1 MRNYADLS
9 IGQRLAIGFGA
20 VMVVVAVLLVLVFR
34 WHADSVR
41 AESAYSGRIAP
52 LIDGVRAAERGI
64 LQVAIDLRAL
74 ALNPSAGRLE
84 TARGSLDKA
93 RSAVGALGTATMDD
107 DGRQLYARIAQGAG
121 EYLRLADEVA
131 NRASEQGVS
140 AEQEGELSAGRE
152 AVLSVMGQFA
162 ALQDV
167 KAAAALDE
175 TALVRER
182 MTEGLVAMAILTALI
197 LTVLALLTTR
207 SVSGPTQTLVRTAGA
222 LIAGDWKPALALAP
236 QAGIH
241 NSRPR
246 NELTRLAHAFGS
258 AAVALERREQRLQ
271 ESNERIQAQN
281 EELQA
286 QNEEI
291 QTQSEELQS
300 QHEEIQAQNE
310 QLLQQGEEL
319 RRHVAQLAAADAH
332 KNHFLGVLAHE
343 LRNPMTPITN
353 SIYILRHTE
362 PGSDGAKRAQAVI
375 ERQVTHLVRLVDD
388 LLDVTRV
395 SEGKIHIERRPLDL
409 VEIVH
414 ACVEDLSSAF
424 DHHETRLA
432 VDVPALPVA
441 VNGDR
446 TRLSQVITNLLN
458 NSIKF
463 SERGNVRLSL
473 AIDRQCREA
482 VLTVVDDGVG
492 MESEL
497 LPNLFQPFSQGISG
511 LDRVNGGLGL
521 GLALVKA
528 LVTLHDGKVAAHSDG
543 PGRGAEFTIRLPLAA
558 LAELGEATPASLSR
572 DGNGNGTPH
581 SRRVLVVE
589 DNLDSAATLRE
600 ALELE
605 GYDVALAHSGPD
617 GLQAAAS
624 FKPDVVLCDVGL
636 PGLDGYEVARRLRAD
651 PSARSAILIALTGY
665 ASAADKERAHSAG
678 FDLHLAK
685 PLMVSRF
692 SETLAQLAR
701 PAK

>member
-1 MRNYADLS
+1 M
-9 IGQRLAIGFGA
+9 GQRLAIGFGA

-41 AESAYSGRIAP
+41 AESAYSARIAP
-52 LIDGVRAAERGI
+52 LIDGVHAAERGI

-74 ALNPSAGRLE
+74 ALNPSADRLE

-140 AEQEGELSAGRE
+140 AEEEGELSTDRE

-167 KAAAALDE
+167 KATAALDE
-175 TALVRER
+175 IALVRER

-222 LIAGDWKPALALAP
+222 LVAGDWKPALALAP
-236 QAGIH
+236 RAGIN

-319 RRHVAQLAAADAH
+319 RRHVAQLAEADTH
-332 KNHFLGVLAHE
+332 KDHFLGVLAHE

-353 SIYILRHTE
+353 SVYILRHAE
-362 PGSDGAKRAQAVI
+362 PGSDGAKRAQAII

-395 SEGKIHIERRPLDL
+395 SEGKIHIERQPLDL

-432 VDVPALPVA
+432 VDVPAMPVA

-446 TRLSQVITNLLN
+446 TRLSQVLTNLLN

-473 AIDRQCREA
+473 AVDRQCREA

-558 LAELGEATPASLSR
+558 LAELGEPAPPSLPH

-605 GYDVALAHSGPD
+605 GYDVELAHSGPD
-617 GLQAAAS
+617 GVQAAAS

-685 PLMVSRF
+685 PLKVSRF

>member
-1 MRNYADLS
+1 MTSYADLS

-34 WHADSVR
+34 WHAESVR
-41 AESAYSGRIAP
+41 AEAAYSARIAP
-52 LIDGVRAAERGI
+52 LIDGVHAAERGV

-74 ALNPSAGRLE
+74 ALNPSADRLE

-140 AEQEGELSAGRE
+140 AEQEGELSTDRE

-167 KAAAALDE
+167 KATAALDE
-175 TALVRER
+175 IALVRER

-236 QAGIH
+236 RAGIN

-319 RRHVAQLAAADAH
+319 RRHVAQLAEADAH

-353 SIYILRHTE
+353 SVYILRHTE
-362 PGSDGAKRAQAVI
+362 PGSDGAKTCPGRHRAPSYAP
-375 ERQVTHLVRLVDD
+375 RPA
-388 LLDVTRV
+388 
-395 SEGKIHIERRPLDL
+395 RRRSARRHARIRGQDSHRAPAPRPRRNR
-409 VEIVH
+409 
-414 ACVEDLSSAF
+414 ACV
-424 DHHETRLA
+424 
-432 VDVPALPVA
+432 
-441 VNGDR
+441 
-446 TRLSQVITNLLN
+446 
-458 NSIKF
+458 
-463 SERGNVRLSL
+463 RGGF
-473 AIDRQCREA
+473 
-482 VLTVVDDGVG
+482 VV
-492 MESEL
+492 
-497 LPNLFQPFSQGISG
+497 GI
-511 LDRVNGGLGL
+511 R
-521 GLALVKA
+521 
-528 LVTLHDGKVAAHSDG
+528 
-543 PGRGAEFTIRLPLAA
+543 PP
-558 LAELGEATPASLSR
+558 R
-572 DGNGNGTPH
+572 DSPC
-581 SRRVLVVE
+581 SRRAG
-589 DNLDSAATLRE
+589 NAGRRE
-600 ALELE
+600 
-605 GYDVALAHSGPD
+605 
-617 GLQAAAS
+617 
-624 FKPDVVLCDVGL
+624 
-636 PGLDGYEVARRLRAD
+636 R
-651 PSARSAILIALTGY
+651 
-665 ASAADKERAHSAG
+665 
-678 FDLHLAK
+678 
-685 PLMVSRF
+685 
-692 SETLAQLAR
+692 
-701 PAK
+701 